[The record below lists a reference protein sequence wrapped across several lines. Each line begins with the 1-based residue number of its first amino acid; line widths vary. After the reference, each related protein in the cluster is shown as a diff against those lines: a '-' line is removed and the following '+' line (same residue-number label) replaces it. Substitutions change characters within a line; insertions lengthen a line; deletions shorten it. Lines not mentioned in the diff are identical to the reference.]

1 MANLLRRRCCIR
13 NLQHSMEIA
22 IRPKAFCLDDDDE
35 DEDTALLTESSSR
48 SASSSFDTD
57 DVTEGDNLLRR

>member
-1 MANLLRRRCCIR
+1 
-13 NLQHSMEIA
+13 MEIA
-22 IRPKAFCLDDDDE
+22 IRPKAFCLDDD

>member
-1 MANLLRRRCCIR
+1 
-13 NLQHSMEIA
+13 MEIA